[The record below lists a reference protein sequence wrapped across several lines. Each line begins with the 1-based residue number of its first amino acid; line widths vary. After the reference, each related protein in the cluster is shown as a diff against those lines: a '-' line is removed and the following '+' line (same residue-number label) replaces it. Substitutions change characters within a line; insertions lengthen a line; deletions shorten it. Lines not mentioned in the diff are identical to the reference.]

1 MVARSSLVITHQ
13 NSGCGRMEEMIRIGL
28 MNNLPEFFKQT
39 SDAPYDRHWYKIWCT
54 DNSVK
59 IVESYEEVQTAWWN
73 FKHFISHIEVID
85 AKRNAGS
92 GRGFA

>member
-1 MVARSSLVITHQ
+1 
-13 NSGCGRMEEMIRIGL
+13 MIPTGL
-28 MNNLPEFFKQT
+28 MSNLPDFFKQT
-39 SDAPYDRHWYKIWCT
+39 SDAPYDRHWYKIWCK

-73 FKHFISHIEVID
+73 FKQFIERIEVID
-85 AKRNAGS
+85 AKRNKGT

>member
-1 MVARSSLVITHQ
+1 MTPTGHTKGWH
-13 NSGCGRMEEMIRIGL
+13 NMISQK
-28 MNNLPEFFKQT
+28 MSEPEFFKQT
-39 SDAPYDRHWYKIWCT
+39 SDLPYDRHWYKIWCK

-73 FKHFISHIEVID
+73 FHQHISHIEVID
-85 AKRNAGS
+85 AKRKKGGK